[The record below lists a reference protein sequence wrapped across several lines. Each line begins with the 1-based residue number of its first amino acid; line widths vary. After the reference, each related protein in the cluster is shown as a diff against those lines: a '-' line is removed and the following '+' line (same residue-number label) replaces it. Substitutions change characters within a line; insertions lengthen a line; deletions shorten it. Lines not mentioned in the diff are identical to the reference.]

1 MKDGDVMPLEMIL
14 LNIIFFM
21 SVFLLIFIIDF
32 YIVSKEKVKNRKIEK
47 MTSQDL
53 YIIKKFDLDDKL
65 INLRQLNF
73 HISIIN
79 SFIISFV
86 STIICIT
93 DFHISLQIAISFVL
107 LFGLIY
113 SLYEIYGRYLQ
124 KKIGKKNK

>member
-1 MKDGDVMPLEMIL
+1 MKDGDIMPLEMIL

-21 SVFLLIFIIDF
+21 CVFLLIFIIDF

-113 SLYEIYGRYLQ
+113 SLYEIYGRHLQ

>member
-1 MKDGDVMPLEMIL
+1 MKDGDTMPLETIL

-21 SVFLLIFIIDF
+21 SIFLLVFLVDF
-32 YIVSKEKVKNRKIEK
+32 YIVSKEKNKKRKIEK

-65 INLRQLNF
+65 VNLRQLNF
-73 HISIIN
+73 HISVIN
-79 SFIISFV
+79 SFIIAFV
-86 STIICIT
+86 STLISIT
-93 DFHISLQIAISFVL
+93 DFHISIQMGISFVL

-113 SLYEIYGRYLQ
+113 SLYEIYGRNLS